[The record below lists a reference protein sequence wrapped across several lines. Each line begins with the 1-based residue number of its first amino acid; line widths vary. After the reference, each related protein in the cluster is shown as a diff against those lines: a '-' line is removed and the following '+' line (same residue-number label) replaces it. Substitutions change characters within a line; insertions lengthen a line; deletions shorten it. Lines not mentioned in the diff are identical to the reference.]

1 MSTKLST
8 HGFIINPELYK
19 LLSFSHVMDEHHHP
33 VFYEVIARLQNKCRL
48 DNKNN
53 IVLGMAYFIMIF
65 LARNVVFVSSV
76 NIGKVS
82 H

>member
-1 MSTKLST
+1 
-8 HGFIINPELYK
+8 
-19 LLSFSHVMDEHHHP
+19 MDEHHHP